1 MTVRRSRRGKRT
13 NKDVA
18 YGLKYGKTR
27 HDRAIRMYDEDTDHS
42 IESTKTL
49 RSGKTVYTVRSQRVP
64 RQLYTVDPNEP
75 RCTCPDFKYR
85 KVEACKHILLVEMY
99 IRSKRRA
106 LRGRRIQM

>member
-1 MTVRRSRRGKRT
+1 MTVRRRRRRKRT